1 MGSHMKKA
9 IFEEQIGNA
18 LNRWQKNAKKK
29 TKKHRKS
36 EHSSSGITS
45 KSTLSS
51 GFRSGES
58 TPIYGSSPLHLL
70 RRYKTAG
77 DIEIADISERYYHS
91 EHDASDSKIDAVP
104 SDSAQ
109 HHDFYPST

>member
-1 MGSHMKKA
+1 VQMGSHMKKA

-58 TPIYGSSPLHLL
+58 NPIYGSSL
-70 RRYKTAG
+70 
-77 DIEIADISERYYHS
+77 EIS
-91 EHDASDSKIDAVP
+91 
-104 SDSAQ
+104 
-109 HHDFYPST
+109 STQTMCLSVA